1 MSKWQPRRIHTHPP
15 RPVARAPCGFGSLGA
30 CPGHN
35 YGQPYYGRGCLFLFL
50 NGTLRRNKRRSLR
63 WSRGSDP
70 RLLRL
75 TMGGLLDRHNWGATP
90 CIKDRPARG
99 LDPSILKPA
108 PEIRNLKFCK
118 SSRLSKPTTEQ
129 FKASRFGKG
138 PAPKGRGRQL
148 GRPIRLS
155 LPRLLRYAD
164 SRDGLGG
171 MPDRSPAHICGGPPK
186 YLRQKSPE
194 RDTRF

>member
-1 MSKWQPRRIHTHPP
+1 MVFGSGEQAPFLRRI
-15 RPVARAPCGFGSLGA
+15 
-30 CPGHN
+30 
-35 YGQPYYGRGCLFLFL
+35 
-50 NGTLRRNKRRSLR
+50 R

-75 TMGGLLDRHNWGATP
+75 TMGGLLDRHNWVATP
-90 CIKDRPARG
+90 CIKDHPRPRVRPSHFKTSPPKSAISRSARG
-99 LDPSILKPA
+99 CIYQNRP
-108 PEIRNLKFCK
+108 
-118 SSRLSKPTTEQ
+118 EQ
-129 FKASRFGKG
+129 FNPASRFGKG
-138 PAPKGRGRQL
+138 PAPKRRGHLR
-148 GRPIRLS
+148 RPIRLS
-155 LPRLLRYAD
+155 LPRWLRYAD